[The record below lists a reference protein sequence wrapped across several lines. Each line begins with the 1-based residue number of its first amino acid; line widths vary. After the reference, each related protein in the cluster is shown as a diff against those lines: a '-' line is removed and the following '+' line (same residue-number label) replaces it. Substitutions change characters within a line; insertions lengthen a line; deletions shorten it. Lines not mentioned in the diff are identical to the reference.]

1 MAGVE
6 WSIADATK
14 SGQPA
19 VITMS
24 LGMPHVSQALN
35 NVVAEAVANDIV
47 VVVAAGNDNKD
58 ACTSSPASAPGA
70 LTVGATTLADARS
83 PFSNTGA
90 CVDLFAPGSSIT
102 GASIEGDLAVETM
115 SGTSMACPHVAGAA
129 AQLRGLHP
137 TLGAAATADL
147 LVCYATQGAIAEDS
161 NWGGSPNTFLYAGV
175 GIESYHEAIANGT
188 NGSLVMSDCKP
199 RPAKLDVKESGKPVV
214 EFAVLAVPYTGL
226 AGPGLAA

>member
-1 MAGVE
+1 MRR
-6 WSIADATK
+6 
-14 SGQPA
+14 
-19 VITMS
+19 
-24 LGMPHVSQALN
+24 
-35 NVVAEAVANDIV
+35 
-47 VVVAAGNDNKD
+47 
-58 ACTSSPASAPGA
+58 CRAP
-70 LTVGATTLADARS
+70 LW
-83 PFSNTGA
+83 
-90 CVDLFAPGSSIT
+90 
-102 GASIEGDLAVETM
+102 
-115 SGTSMACPHVAGAA
+115 HVAGAA

-188 NGSLVMSDCKP
+188 NGSLVISDCKP
-199 RPAKLDVKESGKPVV
+199 RPAKLDVKESGKPEV